1 MSDLE
6 TIYIPIRDLEPHPKN
21 AKQHDIP
28 TLRSSIRRFGQYRTI
43 VVQKPT
49 GARKKHRV
57 LAGHGTWYAMRE
69 EGLETIACNV
79 RDVDDE
85 TALRIV
91 AIDNRSTEL
100 GGWDDEALVA
110 MLGSLPDLDDTGYS
124 QRDFDRMQERLMQDM
139 ETGDQDIEDDLA
151 QRFGVVV
158 ELGSE
163 EDQAAVMEAV
173 VDLGFEP
180 RALYS

>member
-1 MSDLE
+1 MTLATVE
-6 TIYIPIRDLEPHPKN
+6 IPTRDLEPHPQN
-21 AKQHDIP
+21 AKKHDMD
-28 TLRSSIRRFGQYRTI
+28 TLRRSVRRFGQYRTI
-43 VVQKPT
+43 VVQAPRN
-49 GARKKHRV
+49 GRKKHRV
-57 LAGHGTWYAMRE
+57 LAGHGTWFALVA
-69 EGLETIACNV
+69 EGFDSVACNV
-79 RDVDDE
+79 HDIDDD

-91 AIDNRSTEL
+91 LMDNRAPEL

-124 QRDFDRMQERLMQDM
+124 QRDFDRMQAKLMEDF
-139 ETGDQDIEDDLA
+139 ESGDQGVEETLG

-158 ELGSE
+158 ELEDE
-163 EDQAAVMEAV
+163 EEQARVIDAI